1 MILIFK
7 SQDGRWGYCPR
18 VVRHWPAFSQEGQ
31 YPTQRAALEAV
42 KRDPA
47 CTGLPVKVE
56 RGLLSGF

>member
-7 SQDGRWGYCPR
+7 ARDGRWSYCPR

-31 YPTQRAALEAV
+31 YATKQAALEAV

-56 RGLLSGF
+56 KAGLFA